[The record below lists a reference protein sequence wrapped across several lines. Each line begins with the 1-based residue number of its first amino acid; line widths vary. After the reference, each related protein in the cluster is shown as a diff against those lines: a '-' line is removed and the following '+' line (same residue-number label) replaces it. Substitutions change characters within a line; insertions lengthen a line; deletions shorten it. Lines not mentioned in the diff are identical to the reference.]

1 MNRFATP
8 ATAAVAALKAALRTV
23 PADAPLLIHTDLM
36 QLGMPDG
43 VTSRAGIAEGWLAIF
58 QEAAEG
64 RTVLIPTF
72 NYDFP
77 RTRLYDPADTPGQVG
92 ALSAYCARNHADRR
106 TLTPI
111 FNFCVFGPV
120 PFDWGPF
127 DRAPVAHPFAAA
139 SAFGTL
145 FDRDGAILFLGAG
158 MIANTFVHFV
168 ECAADIGYRYLKPFP
183 GTVVQDGRAV
193 PVDFAF
199 PVRPLTPGA
208 VAYGD
213 LGEADLR
220 AAGLLTEFPIGLNR
234 GMLVGAR
241 AYHDLMRRRL
251 AEDELCLLTPAARA
265 ITAGLYER
273 FGRPLTLTALET
285 P

>member
-8 ATAAVAALKAALRTV
+8 SSPAIAALEAALATV

-36 QLGMPDG
+36 RLGMPDG
-43 VTSRAGIAEGWLAIF
+43 AASRQAIAEGWLTIF
-58 QEAAEG
+58 QRAAAG
-64 RTVLIPTF
+64 RTILIPTF
-72 NYDFP
+72 NYDFTG
-77 RTRLYDPADTPGQVG
+77 TRQYDPANTPGQVG
-92 ALSAYCARNHADRR
+92 SLSVHCAQTHAARR

-111 FNFCVFGPV
+111 FNFCVFGEN
-120 PFDWGPF
+120 PFPRG
-127 DRAPVAHPFAAA
+127 PVAHPFSPA
-139 SAFGTL
+139 SAFGSL
-145 FDRDGAILFLGAG
+145 FERDGAILFLGVG

-168 ECAADIGYRYLKPFP
+168 ETAADIGYRYLKPFP
-183 GTVVQDGRAV
+183 GTVIDGGTSI

-199 PVRPLTPGA
+199 PVRPRAAGA

-220 AAGLLTEFPIGLNR
+220 ACGLLTDFSIGLSQ

-241 AYHDLMRRRL
+241 AYHDRMRERL
-251 AEDELCLLTPAARA
+251 AADELCLLTPSSRA
-265 ITAGLYER
+265 ITSDLYRR
-273 FGRPLTLTALET
+273 FGHPLTLASLEG